1 MAMRRKKHRL
11 LVQDI
16 KMHININNQNDD
28 KLFSLLEL

>member
-1 MAMRRKKHRL
+1 MAIRRKKHRL

-16 KMHININNQNDD
+16 KMRININNQNDD

>member
-1 MAMRRKKHRL
+1 MAIRRKKHHL

>member
-1 MAMRRKKHRL
+1 MAIRRKKHRH

-16 KMHININNQNDD
+16 KIDININNQNDD